1 MILFLRRPIRGCHRL
16 TWLVLL
22 LMGLVTGCADPITPD
37 PTATM
42 DPTSTA
48 TPSSTPTPVPTSTP
62 TATPLPPKELTVC
75 QGEEPNTLFIYG
87 GPSRASRNVLNAIY
101 DGPIDKRDHTFE
113 PVILER
119 LPSLEGGDVALRT
132 AYVGQDERVLNADG
146 EVVDLVPEV
155 TVQDADGEAVVFD
168 GEVVSM
174 TQMVVTFTL
183 RADVT
188 WADGERLTA
197 EDSRFS
203 HQLVGELDDA
213 ALQRRLDL
221 TASYEVEGDRTVV
234 WTGVPGYR
242 DTYYLLNFYHPLPQH
257 VLGGT
262 SVEKLLETEVVQRR
276 PLGWGPFVVEAWA
289 EGDHISL
296 VRNPHYFRASEGL
309 PHVDRVTFRF
319 IEDPQEAMEAL
330 VNGDCDV
337 VSEDLMGRAELTP
350 WLEALNSRGVHLV
363 TAPSREWEHLDFGIQ
378 PARWSGRV
386 RFFDDR
392 GVRQALAHCV
402 DRERLAEEAFPTADA
417 PVADSYVLPGHPLHG
432 GDEIHYW
439 SYDPALGRSML
450 VEAGWRDEDG
460 DGIREAHGASGVAAG
475 TVFSVTLLTTEGDA
489 ARQRVAGVL
498 GENLGECGVGLS
510 VESLA
515 PDVFYA
521 DGPDGPV
528 FGRQFDLALFS
539 WLNGLGAPCGLYL
552 SSQIPT
558 EENWWATSNNP
569 GYANEA
575 YDEACRSALDA
586 LYGTPA
592 HARFHREAQRIF
604 SQDLPVLPLY
614 FVPRMVAVGPGVE
627 GVVLD
632 PSEQTAFWNIEA
644 FDVD

>member
-1 MILFLRRPIRGCHRL
+1 M
-16 TWLVLL
+16 
-22 LMGLVTGCADPITPD
+22 
-37 PTATM
+37 
-42 DPTSTA
+42 
-48 TPSSTPTPVPTSTP
+48 PTSTP

-87 GPSRASRNVLNAIY
+87 GPSRAARNVLNAIY
-101 DGPIDKRDHTFE
+101 DGPIDRQDHAFE

-119 LPSLEGGDVALRT
+119 LPSLERGDIALRT

-146 EVVDLVPEV
+146 EVVDLLPEV
-155 TVQDADGEAVVFD
+155 AVHNADGEPVAFD
-168 GEVVSM
+168 GEVISM

-183 RADVT
+183 RADIA

-197 EDSRFS
+197 KDSRFS
-203 HQLVGELDDA
+203 YQLAGELEDA
-213 ALQRRLDL
+213 ALQRRLDR
-221 TASYEVEGDRTVV
+221 TATYEVEDDRTIV

-257 VLGGT
+257 ALGDT
-262 SVEKLLETEVVQRR
+262 DIDKLLETEVVQRR

-319 IEDPQEAMEAL
+319 LDSPRQAIEAL
-330 VNGDCDV
+330 MAGECDIL
-337 VSEDLMGRAELTP
+337 SEDLTNSAVAGA
-350 WLEALNSRGVHLV
+350 LEVPPRYEGVDLV
-363 TAPSREWEHLDFGIQ
+363 SAPSSEWEHLDFGIQ
-378 PARWSGRV
+378 PARWSQRAT
-386 RFFDDR
+386 FFEVQE
-392 GVRQALAHCV
+392 VRQGLAHCI
-402 DRERLAEEAFPTADA
+402 DRERIVAEVFPYTN
-417 PVADSYVLPGHPLHG
+417 VAVAHSYVLPGHPLYAD
-432 GDEIHYW
+432 DELRQWAYR
-439 SYDPALGRSML
+439 PALGRSML
-450 VEAGWRDEDG
+450 EDVGWRDSDEDG
-460 DGIREAHGASGVAAG
+460 LLEAQDVPGVAPG
-475 TVFSVTLLTTEGDA
+475 TVFSVTLLTTEGDT
-489 ARQRVAGVL
+489 ARQRVAGIL
-498 GENLGECGVGLS
+498 KQNLADCGVGLAI
-510 VESLA
+510 EYLE

-569 GYANEA
+569 GYASEA
-575 YDEACRSALDA
+575 YDEACQSALSA
-586 LYGTPA
+586 LYGTPSYVR
-592 HARFHREAQRIF
+592 HHREAQEIF